1 MAKQIID
8 FNESSSRKRTI
19 CNKSSEAAQ
28 FLMYSLNPPAD
39 IAEQMVDFNFLNWV
53 GQAQDVM
60 AFHFLLPVVRNSLE
74 GNMDWRL

>member
-1 MAKQIID
+1 
-8 FNESSSRKRTI
+8 
-19 CNKSSEAAQ
+19 
-28 FLMYSLNPPAD
+28 MYSLNPPAD